1 MPWCWLKCESK
12 IPFGKLL
19 REITI
24 GLPSFASVMSP
35 LFLKKLL
42 RLYKKSDQLLKS
54 GKFGEGLWPLD
65 AAVGQLLHE
74 LIKTKKLKNGLEV
87 GAGIGYSTIW
97 FTSALQDTGG
107 KHLALEYFLPK
118 VKELEKNLNSF
129 FGPQYHQ
136 IVQVVPIDIKKLVAN
151 LSKQK
156 KFDFIFFDQRK
167 FEYLTHLKELI
178 PFLKKGAYIAAD
190 NVISHAN
197 ECQDYLIFVK
207 NGKRFESVTVEM
219 GQGLELSRYIG

>member
-1 MPWCWLKCESK
+1 MTKNSNVQRIRFVEELMEFTIRSLLIASLMSPAFLR
-12 IPFGKLL
+12 KLL
-19 REITI
+19 
-24 GLPSFASVMSP
+24 S
-35 LFLKKLL
+35 
-42 RLYKKSDQLLKS
+42 LYKKSDQLLKS

-65 AAVGQLLHE
+65 AGAGQLLHE
-74 LIKTKKLKNGLEV
+74 LIKAKKLKNGLEV

-107 KHLALEYFLPK
+107 KLLALEYFLPK
-118 VKELEKNLNSF
+118 VKELEKNLKSF

-136 IVQVVPIDIKKLVAN
+136 IVQVVPTDIKKLIPK
-151 LSKQK
+151 LSKRD
-156 KFDFIFFDQRK
+156 KFDFVFFDQRK

-178 PFLKKGAYIAAD
+178 SFFKIGAYIAAD

-197 ECQDYLIFVK
+197 ECQDYLNFVK
-207 NGKRFESVTVEM
+207 NDKRFESVTVEM